1 MLVPKPPV
9 DLEGHCSAL
18 YDNALY
24 TYSANGFLSIPL
36 ERNGNWTQ
44 LTMGEAV
51 SDAAC
56 VIGGTD
62 GDETKQSLYVIGGS
76 GSSSQP
82 GLQRYSFQ
90 DKTWT
95 TIQPPQSVMGN
106 RTHHKAVYLSNS
118 SSILVYGGHQT
129 DETVASSDTYVLSTV
144 SPYSIA
150 AHNATEASPAVN
162 PVLLPWNDREAALVG
177 GTTTPK
183 KVHLFNPTAGW
194 YGSNVTLS
202 QSLSSGVQCAILEG
216 SDGSKVLE
224 EFDMDVA
231 PNTVSSVVLVNSSG
245 KEQNPATAISSSSSR
260 KRKREVTLSSY
271 PTYDSSLAQSTTRQN
286 YSLAQ
291 GEDGLVVIS
300 SGSGTDSLAIF
311 NQTAN
316 SWVNATKLFY
326 GDESRQQIL
335 GSSTTTA
342 STSTATSTS
351 SASSSAGA
359 GGSSSSDVGTIV
371 GATLGAILGVAA
383 ILVIILLLIKRKKQ
397 NMKKARGES
406 DKDRLS
412 FQDQGVEPLTQSAYP
427 MAKSPVPLAASS
439 VDSLAIFSGKVGDEK
454 TPRPAGA
461 RPAFAQNST
470 PLKSSPLTTIHST
483 GEPSSPSVY
492 SSAAFDKE
500 IEAQNSASGGRPG
513 DRRTNEGWSRYFQ
526 DNSATSLVGMQSQT
540 LQPPSGA
547 SSAKPQPKGAAWQM
561 KTLTPLDFG
570 FLDEPK
576 PLGQVISGSPT
587 TEHASSII
595 SSEGRPVAI
604 QESQSA
610 RISSASSMS
619 AELEGDGPWPQRS
632 WADRPPSSTYS
643 RSFYNPSTH
652 VPSIAVPSES
662 DYRTLD
668 PSRIN
673 TRGSSVLIPEE
684 VEPMPSRHP
693 TNVNSDMSWLNLNAD
708 R

>member
-18 YDNALY
+18 YDNTLY
-24 TYSANGFLSIPL
+24 TYSANGFASIPL
-36 ERNGNWTQ
+36 ERNGNWTE

-62 GDETKQSLYVIGGS
+62 GDETKQALYVVGGT

-90 DKTWT
+90 DKKWT

-106 RTHHKAVYLSNS
+106 RTRHKAVYLSNS

-129 DETVASSDTYVLSTV
+129 DEDVASSDTYVLSTV

-150 AHNATEASPAVN
+150 AHNATEASPAVA
-162 PVLLPWNDREAALVG
+162 PVLLPWNGREAALVG

-183 KVHLFNPTAGW
+183 KVHLFDPTLGW
-194 YGSNVTLS
+194 YSSNVTLA
-202 QSLSSGVQCAILEG
+202 QSLSTGVQCAILDG

-231 PNTVSSVVLVNSSG
+231 PNTVTSVVLVNSSG
-245 KEQNPATAISSSSSR
+245 KDENPATALSSQSSR
-260 KRKREVTLSSY
+260 KRKREITLSNY
-271 PTYDSSLAQSTTRQN
+271 PTYDSSLAGSTTRQN

-326 GDESRQQIL
+326 GDESQQQIL
-335 GSSTTTA
+335 GSTTTT
-342 STSTATSTS
+342 SSSTATSTS
-351 SASSSAGA
+351 SASSSPAA
-359 GGSSSSDVGTIV
+359 GGNSSDNDVGTIV

-383 ILVIILLLIKRKKQ
+383 FLVIILLLLKRKKQ
-397 NMKKARGES
+397 NLKRARAEN

-412 FQDQGVEPLTQSAYP
+412 FQDQGVEPLAQSAYP
-427 MAKSPVPLAASS
+427 MAKSPAPLAASS

-454 TPRPAGA
+454 TPRAAGA
-461 RPAFAQNST
+461 RPAYAQNST

-483 GEPSSPSVY
+483 GESSSPSIY
-492 SSAAFDKE
+492 SSAALEKE
-500 IEAQNSASGGRPG
+500 LGGQDSNPGGRPG
-513 DRRTNEGWSRYFQ
+513 DRRTDEGWSRYFQ
-526 DNSATSLVGMQSQT
+526 DNSATNLVGVQSQN
-540 LQPPSGA
+540 LQPPSA
-547 SSAKPQPKGAAWQM
+547 AAKPQPKGWAM

-595 SSEGRPVAI
+595 SSEGRHVAI

-619 AELEGDGPWPQRS
+619 AELERDSWQQRS
-632 WADRPPSSTYS
+632 WAGRPPSSTYS

-652 VPSIAVPSES
+652 VPSIAAPSDS
-662 DYRTLD
+662 DYRLFD
-668 PSRIN
+668 PSRTN
-673 TRGSSVLIPEE
+673 TRGSSILIPE
-684 VEPMPSRHP
+684 VSEPMPTHNA
-693 TNVNSDMSWLNLNAD
+693 TNVNEDMSWLNLHAD

>member
-18 YDNALY
+18 YDNTLY
-24 TYSANGFLSIPL
+24 TYSANGFASIPL
-36 ERNGNWTQ
+36 ERNGTWTE

-62 GDETKQSLYVIGGS
+62 GDETKQALYVVGGS

-90 DKTWT
+90 DKKWT

-129 DETVASSDTYVLSTV
+129 DEDVASSDTYVLSTV

-150 AHNATEASPAVN
+150 AHNATEASPAVA
-162 PVLLPWNDREAALVG
+162 PVLLPWNGREAALVG

-183 KVHLFNPTAGW
+183 MVHLFDPTLGW
-194 YGSNVTLS
+194 YSSNMTLA
-202 QSLSSGVQCAILEG
+202 QSLSTGVQCAILDG

-245 KEQNPATAISSSSSR
+245 KDENPATALSSQSSSR
-260 KRKREVTLSSY
+260 KRKREITLSNY
-271 PTYDSSLAQSTTRQN
+271 PTYDSSLAGSTTRQN

-326 GDESRQQIL
+326 GDESQQQIL
-335 GSSTTTA
+335 GSTTTTA
-342 STSTATSTS
+342 SSSTATSTTS
-351 SASSSAGA
+351 SSSSAA
-359 GGSSSSDVGTIV
+359 SGGNSSDNDVGTIV

-397 NMKKARGES
+397 NLKKARGEN

-412 FQDQGVEPLTQSAYP
+412 FQDQGVEPLAQSAYP
-427 MAKSPVPLAASS
+427 MAKSPAPLAASS

-454 TPRPAGA
+454 TPRVAGA
-461 RPAFAQNST
+461 RPAYAQNST
-470 PLKSSPLTTIHST
+470 PLKSSPLTTIHT
-483 GEPSSPSVY
+483 NGEPSSPSIY
-492 SSAAFDKE
+492 SSAALDKE
-500 IEAQNSASGGRPG
+500 LYVQDSNSGGRPG

-526 DNSATSLVGMQSQT
+526 DNSATSLVGGQSQT
-540 LQPPSGA
+540 LQPPSA
-547 SSAKPQPKGAAWQM
+547 AAKPQQKSWAM

-595 SSEGRPVAI
+595 SSEGRHVAI

-619 AELEGDGPWPQRS
+619 ADLEGDSWQQRS
-632 WADRPPSSTYS
+632 WTGRPPSSTYS

-652 VPSIAVPSES
+652 VPSIAVPSDN
-662 DYRTLD
+662 DYRLFD
-668 PSRIN
+668 PSRTN
-673 TRGSSVLIPEE
+673 TRGSSILIPE
-684 VEPMPSRHP
+684 VREPMPTHDA
-693 TNVNSDMSWLNLNAD
+693 TNVNEDMSWLNLHAD

>member
-18 YDNALY
+18 YDNTLY
-24 TYSANGFLSIPL
+24 TYSANGFASIPL
-36 ERNGNWTQ
+36 ERNGTWTE

-62 GDETKQSLYVIGGS
+62 GDETKQALYIVGGTA
-76 GSSSQP
+76 SSNQP

-90 DKTWT
+90 DKKWT

-106 RTHHKAVYLSNS
+106 RTHHRAVYLSNS

-129 DETVASSDTYVLSTV
+129 DEDVASSDTYVLSTA
-144 SPYSIA
+144 SPYSVA
-150 AHNATEASPAVN
+150 AHNATEASPAVA
-162 PVLLPWNDREAALVG
+162 PVLLPWNGRQAALVG

-183 KVHLFNPTAGW
+183 KVHLFDPTLGW
-194 YGSNVTLS
+194 YSSNVTLA
-202 QSLSSGVQCAILEG
+202 QSLSTGVQCAILDG

-224 EFDMDVA
+224 SFDMDVA
-231 PNTVSSVVLVNSSG
+231 PNTVTSVVLVNSSG
-245 KEQNPATAISSSSSR
+245 EDANPATALSSQSSSR
-260 KRKREVTLSSY
+260 KRKREITLSNY
-271 PTYDSSLAQSTTRQN
+271 PTYDSSLAGSTTRQN

-326 GDESRQQIL
+326 GDESQQQIL
-335 GSSTTTA
+335 GSTTTTA
-342 STSTATSTS
+342 SSSTTS
-351 SASSSAGA
+351 STTSSSAAA
-359 GGSSSSDVGTIV
+359 GGNTSDSDVGTIV

-397 NMKKARGES
+397 NMKRARGDN

-412 FQDQGVEPLTQSAYP
+412 FQDQGVEPLAQSAYP

-439 VDSLAIFSGKVGDEK
+439 VDSLAIFSGGLGDEK
-454 TPRPAGA
+454 TPR
-461 RPAFAQNST
+461 
-470 PLKSSPLTTIHST
+470 SSPLTTIHST
-483 GEPSSPSVY
+483 EESSSPSIY
-492 SSAAFDKE
+492 SSAALDKE
-500 IEAQNSASGGRPG
+500 LEIQDSNSGSRAG
-513 DRRTNEGWSRYFQ
+513 DRRTNEGWT
-526 DNSATSLVGMQSQT
+526 A
-540 LQPPSGA
+540 
-547 SSAKPQPKGAAWQM
+547 AKPQPKGWAM

-570 FLDEPK
+570 FLEEPK

-595 SSEGRPVAI
+595 SSEGRHVAI

-619 AELEGDGPWPQRS
+619 ADLEGDPQWKQRS
-632 WADRPPSSTYS
+632 WAGRPPSSTYS

-652 VPSIAVPSES
+652 VPSIAAPSDS
-662 DYRTLD
+662 DYRLFD
-668 PSRIN
+668 PSRTN
-673 TRGSSVLIPEE
+673 TRGSSILIPE
-684 VEPMPSRHP
+684 VTEPMPTHKAA
-693 TNVNSDMSWLNLNAD
+693 NVNEDMSWLNLNAD